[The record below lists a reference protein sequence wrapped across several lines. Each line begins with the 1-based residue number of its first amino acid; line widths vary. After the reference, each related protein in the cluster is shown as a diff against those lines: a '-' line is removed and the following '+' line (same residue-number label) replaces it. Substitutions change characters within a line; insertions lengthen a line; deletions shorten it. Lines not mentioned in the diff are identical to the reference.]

1 MRAHPVRV
9 GIVDSGINARD
20 PQVVAVEGGAG
31 IRFRDGRIER
41 DAAWEDR
48 LGHGTAV
55 AATIREH
62 APWASLY
69 SIRVFHRTL
78 EAHFE
83 AILDALDWGVEERL
97 DLLNLSLGCANRD
110 RDETFDSACARAAER
125 GVAVVSAA
133 GPEGGSA
140 FLAVAADYALEGEA
154 IRFER
159 GLFHASPW
167 ARQRGVLPREKNFHG
182 TSFAVAHV
190 TGIAARLL
198 SEGERSLREALSRA
212 ASGP

>member
-1 MRAHPVRV
+1 MSPRPVRV

-20 PQVVAVEGGAG
+20 PQVVAVEGGVG
-31 IRFRDGRIER
+31 IRFRDGRVER
-41 DAAWEDR
+41 DSSWEDL

-55 AATIREH
+55 AATIRGY
-62 APWASLY
+62 APAASLL

-83 AILDALDWGVEERL
+83 AVLDAIEWGVEQRL
-97 DLLNLSLGCANRD
+97 DLLNLSLGCANQE
-110 RDETFDSACARAAER
+110 RDEAFDSACARAMER

-133 GPEGGSA
+133 GTSGRSA
-140 FLAVAADYALEGEA
+140 FFAVAADYALEREA
-154 IRFER
+154 IRFEG

-190 TGIAARLL
+190 TGIAARLV
-198 SEGERSLREALSRA
+198 SEGERSIHEALSRV